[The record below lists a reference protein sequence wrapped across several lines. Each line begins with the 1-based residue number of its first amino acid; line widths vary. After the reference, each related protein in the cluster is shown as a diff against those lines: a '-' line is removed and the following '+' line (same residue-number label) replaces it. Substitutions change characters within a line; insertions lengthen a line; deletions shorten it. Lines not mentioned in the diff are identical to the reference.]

1 MTTAGKEDL
10 LLKTL
15 SFLSFQISQAIS
27 VMADRRPL
35 GEEVVVFEAANQ
47 WSRTLGRPTPML
59 LRRSGQ
65 ESQEAAA
72 VQMRLEKRHSKS
84 KCLAVSGELRHS
96 WQVG

>member
-15 SFLSFQISQAIS
+15 SFLSFLISQAIR

-47 WSRTLGRPTPML
+47 
-59 LRRSGQ
+59 
-65 ESQEAAA
+65 
-72 VQMRLEKRHSKS
+72 
-84 KCLAVSGELRHS
+84 
-96 WQVG
+96 